1 MADAILMAGGT
12 GGVTSDDVT
21 ASKSH
26 VLQGYKTVTTDS
38 NDEVV
43 EGTIQDRGVGNID
56 GVADTISTRRERL
69 SIFVPEGYY
78 HKNNN
83 NERPWIW
90 VTLKEFQRIIKLNK
104 DKILESE
111 NYLGEQG
118 TIPIRGYHGPDS
130 AEMWLYPAE
139 GGYVVR
145 LEEGYYHKDPSGQ
158 WKPYVIAPTALVK
171 SAVNYHPEYTLNNTT
186 TCGEQGKIKMINTQ
200 DNGYTINQAK
210 LFGMDPGR
218 GKLVMQLGHG
228 NAYYFRDD
236 NNPHVEVD
244 AAVLGTAGADSV
256 LQWQTATSQHG
267 IKFEGTIPRWI
278 ATHGDV
284 ILANP
289 SHSGQGFAYDLP
301 GVGRGI
307 AIGIKNGSF
316 IQGANYAFL
325 PSPNFQPWNI
335 RKNVNMN
342 GVIGT
347 MEDYGAGR
355 VAFRNATFDGVLISG
370 VASIGL
376 GSSLLSYTRPAT
388 EVRDGIIR
396 FSNTSSASG
405 GGLHEYRK
413 DRVLEESVTLA
424 HSVNLTP
431 FRTIRL
437 GLKYPYGGKWG
448 TVGGVGALVGV
459 VWALPTSLPT
469 NYVTSINSKLNEGV
483 IKKVGYKDGVI
494 PMTSGQWN
502 TLVPI
507 QNGAEYFVDVDV
519 SELQGHHRI
528 AVGIAVSSPNRQEAT
543 IQVNV
548 VVNNSISGISHIEFI
563 N

>member
-21 ASKSH
+21 AGKAH
-26 VLQGYKTVTTDS
+26 VLKGYKTVTTES
-38 NDEVV
+38 NDEIV
-43 EGTIQDRGVGNID
+43 EGEMVNRGNIVD
-56 GVADTISTRRERL
+56 TVGFENAHWDSKFLARMEQGFYAQNEQWKPCVAIPYAVLANGIGVDANKMLDSL
-69 SIFVPEGYY
+69 
-78 HKNNN
+78 
-83 NERPWIW
+83 
-90 VTLKEFQRIIKLNK
+90 TLAGVR
-104 DKILESE
+104 
-111 NYLGEQG
+111 G

-130 AEMWLYPAE
+130 GEMWLYPQE

-145 LEEGYYHKDPSGQ
+145 IEEGYYHMGGNRQ
-158 WKPYVIAPTALVK
+158 WKPYVIVPTALAK
-171 SAVNYHPEYTLNNTT
+171 SAVNYHPEATLNNTT
-186 TCGEQGKIKMINTQ
+186 TCGEQGQIKMINTQ
-200 DNGYTINQAK
+200 DNDYTINQAK
-210 LFGMDPGR
+210 LFGMDFGR

-228 NAYYFRDD
+228 NAYYHRDD
-236 NNPHVEVD
+236 GNPHVEVD
-244 AAVLGTAGADSV
+244 SRILGTAGADSV
-256 LQWQTATSQHG
+256 LQWQTASSQSG

-342 GVIGT
+342 GIIGA

-388 EVRDGIIR
+388 EIRDGIIR

-459 VWALPTSLPT
+459 VWALPTGLPA
-469 NYVTSINSKLNEGV
+469 NYISSINSKINASV
-483 IKKVGYKDGVI
+483 IKKVGYKDGVVPI
-494 PMTSGQWN
+494 TSGRWN
-502 TLVPI
+502 TLVAIP
-507 QNGAEYFVDVDV
+507 NGAEYFVDVDV

>member
-1 MADAILMAGGT
+1 MADAILMSGGAGG
-12 GGVTSDDVT
+12 VSSDDVT
-21 ASKSH
+21 AGKAQ

-38 NDEVV
+38 NDEAV
-43 EGTIQDRGVGNID
+43 EGTIPDKGVGNINARPD
-56 GVADTISTRRERL
+56 VMDWGNSRM
-69 SIFVPEGYY
+69 SIVMQEGYY
-78 HKNNN
+78 HGNNGN
-83 NERPWIW
+83 PWVW
-90 VTLKEFQRIIKLNK
+90 ATFSDLQKLV
-104 DKILESE
+104 KIAPSQVLETAT
-111 NYLGEQG
+111 YLG
-118 TIPIRGYHGPDS
+118 IK
-130 AEMWLYPAE
+130 
-139 GGYVVR
+139 GGIKVVDTKANN
-145 LEEGYYHKDPSGQ
+145 Y
-158 WKPYVIAPTALVK
+158 TA
-171 SAVNYHPEYTLNNTT
+171 
-186 TCGEQGKIKMINTQ
+186 
-200 DNGYTINQAK
+200 NQAK

-228 NAYYFRDD
+228 NAYYHRDD
-236 NNPHVEVD
+236 GNPHVEVN
-244 AAVLGTAGADSV
+244 ASVLGTAGADSV
-256 LQWQTATSQHG
+256 LQWQTASSQSG
-267 IKFEGTIPRWI
+267 INFQGTIPRWI

-301 GVGRGI
+301 NVGRCIVTGV
-307 AIGIKNGSF
+307 KNGAF
-316 IQGANYAFL
+316 IQGANYVAL

-335 RKNVNMN
+335 RAGVNIH
-342 GVIGT
+342 GITGT
-347 MEDYGAGR
+347 LQDYGAGR

-370 VASIGL
+370 VAGTGL
-376 GSSLLSYTRPAT
+376 GSAMLSYTKPST
-388 EVRDGIIR
+388 EIMDGIIR

-413 DRVLEESVTLA
+413 DRILEEAVTLA

-448 TVGGVGALVGV
+448 TVGGVGALAGV